1 MYSIKTVFE
10 ISAAHKLYL
19 NYDSPCSELH
29 GHNWKITVYCRSNKL
44 NSNGMVIDFA
54 KLKKFIKERYD
65 HKCLNDVIVDNP
77 TAENIAYDIANC
89 LNDMNVCKRKR
100 SSFVT
105 GSTFKRRKVML
116 QRGKQNETI

>member
-89 LNDMNVCKRKR
+89 LNDMNVLQ
-100 SSFVT
+100 T
-105 GSTFKRRKVML
+105 ETFFICYRVDV
-116 QRGKQNETI
+116 QETEGNVATWEAE